1 MASPI
6 DEQMQASHN
15 SQDSIMIVKKLRL
28 KRGWSQQQLAI
39 MTGLNVRTIQ
49 RIERG
54 RIPSLESQKA
64 LASVFEIG
72 IETFQQPDHDI
83 RDNEIPGKAVGQT
96 QTKSIQEETMNTDYI
111 AAITDEEKLAM
122 RYAKSIK
129 EFFTHLFFYVVFV
142 PIIAYNNGFADSKT
156 WFICGVWTIGVI
168 FHGLYAH
175 EKITLFSPKWE
186 RKLIEKKL
194 GRKL

>member
-28 KRGWSQQQLAI
+28 KRGWSQQQLAT

-83 RDNEIPGKAVGQT
+83 RDNEISGKAVGQT
-96 QTKSIQEETMNTDYI
+96 QTKPIQEETMNTDYI

-129 EFFTHLFFYVVFV
+129 EFFTHLFLYVVFV
-142 PIIAYNNGFADSKT
+142 PIIAYNNG
-156 WFICGVWTIGVI
+156 
-168 FHGLYAH
+168 LN
-175 EKITLFSPKWE
+175 
-186 RKLIEKKL
+186 
-194 GRKL
+194 